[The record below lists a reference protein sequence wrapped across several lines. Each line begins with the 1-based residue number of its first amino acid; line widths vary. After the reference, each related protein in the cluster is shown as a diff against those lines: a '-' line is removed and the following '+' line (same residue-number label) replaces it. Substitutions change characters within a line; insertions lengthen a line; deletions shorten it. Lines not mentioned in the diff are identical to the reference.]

1 MNLHA
6 KKSYNKAF
14 PEATARGVVFSFE
27 GNLKDLLFFW
37 LSENIDWKLVQRI
50 LFNTNYDW
58 CI

>member
-27 GNLKDLLFFW
+27 GNLKDLLFF
-37 LSENIDWKLVQRI
+37 LT
-50 LFNTNYDW
+50 F
-58 CI
+58 